1 MTDNKNIDVTPR
13 SSVIDLL
20 AESYKDRAK
29 VTEAPNK
36 DPLDNAAMDKKLRGL
51 MAAHPGFPV
60 LYTLRPATGAPQ
72 DSFSVIEIKQCY
84 YARYMMINDQL
95 AVYIPF
101 ALEHAKSIVS
111 GIKELPD
118 DASAAD
124 IFDAYNALPWRDGI
138 VVELGA
144 KVKTP

>member
-1 MTDNKNIDVTPR
+1 MTDNNNIDVTPR

-36 DPLDNAAMDKKLRGL
+36 DPLGSTGTDKKLRDL
-51 MAAHPGFPV
+51 IAAHPGYPV

-72 DSFSVIEIKQCY
+72 DAFSILEVKQCY
-84 YARYMMINDQL
+84 YGRYLMVNDQL

-101 ALEHAKSIVS
+101 ALEHAKNVVTGIVH
-111 GIKELPD
+111 LPD
-118 DASAAD
+118 DASVAD

-138 VVELGA
+138 IVELGA
-144 KVKTP
+144 KV